1 MLACAE
7 RGSISSINVERDIC
21 QHSHETS
28 YTAGR
33 ERTGCFSEGSHMEG
47 PESRLAAC
55 NLRASIAPLTFRPPA
70 IWIGEGDLAAH
81 TWTHTPTNS
90 TGSVLDGITSET
102 SRLVP
107 LLAGVIASSVLAPP
121 GALCRASDHSR
132 PLPVKT
138 LKTGCR

>member
-1 MLACAE
+1 
-7 RGSISSINVERDIC
+7 
-21 QHSHETS
+21 
-28 YTAGR
+28 
-33 ERTGCFSEGSHMEG
+33 MEG

-121 GALCRASDHSR
+121 RALCRASDHSR